1 MIYRLRIKEPDG
13 SIKVLDM
20 AHSQVSEH
28 LPMSREMYR
37 KFIRGAEISMP
48 DGTSVY
54 MVNNFAKKKGNDY

>member
-1 MIYRLRIKEPDG
+1 MIYRLRIKEADG

-28 LPMSREMYR
+28 LPMSREVYR
-37 KFIRGAEISMP
+37 KFIRGSEISMP

-54 MVNNFAKKKGNDY
+54 MVNNFAKEEAH